1 MKVDKEKQ
9 PFKGETMKK
18 VLLILLAIILI
29 FSLTAFMVVKVF
41 FDAGELTG
49 NYEYITDGFTYSLT
63 VDKRGNFSIS
73 DVGTGY
79 SVMKGRMFQTGETE
93 YVLFCLFD
101 EDYDGD
107 RILGMKE
114 KVNRINIRLDN
125 VTSEMTGEV
134 KDVLV
139 MSNGNG
145 SAGFVK
151 Y

>member
-41 FDAGELTG
+41 FDAGELT
-49 NYEYITDGFTYSLT
+49 DGFTYSLT

-93 YVLFCLFD
+93 YILFCLFD

-114 KVNRINIRLDN
+114 KVNRVNIRLDN